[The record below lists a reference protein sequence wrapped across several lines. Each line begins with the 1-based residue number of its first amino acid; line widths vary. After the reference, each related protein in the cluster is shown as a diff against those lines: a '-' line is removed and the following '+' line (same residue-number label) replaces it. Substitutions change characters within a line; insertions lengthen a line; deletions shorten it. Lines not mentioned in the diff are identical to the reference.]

1 MTADADRQA
10 EAVEQAEV
18 ADERGEQSTES
29 QVQHALAYLVRS
41 TANRPQTEAE
51 LAAKLRARA
60 YDEGVVEEALA
71 RAREGGVI
79 DDAAFARAWVDD
91 RGERRGFGVARLR
104 RELRQ
109 RQVPESLVEAALTA
123 LDGRDELAVATELA
137 RERLRQL
144 PASLTGEAIARR
156 LYSYLGRRGYPEALA
171 RRVALAV
178 SGADRDWD

>member
-1 MTADADRQA
+1 MAADADSQA
-10 EAVEQAEV
+10 EAGGRADT
-18 ADERGEQSTES
+18 ADERDEQSTEAA
-29 QVQHALAYLVRS
+29 VQHALAYLVRS

-51 LAAKLRARA
+51 LAGKLRARK
-60 YDEGVVEEALA
+60 YDEDVVEEALA

-79 DDAAFARAWVDD
+79 DDAAFGRAWVDD
-91 RGERRGFGVARLR
+91 RGQRRGFGVARLR
-104 RELRQ
+104 RELRN
-109 RQVPESLVEAALTA
+109 RQLPEPLIEDALTA

-144 PASLTGEAIARR
+144 PASLTEEAMVRR
-156 LYSYLGRRGYPEALA
+156 LYAYLGRRGYPETLC